1 MKKKLSALLIL
12 SLLVGMFTGMIPAS
26 AASAWLFK
34 TTSGKEIAVNDSLT
48 MKKNEY
54 QDFNLFRHGEEIAV
68 NDAKYQ
74 ITWSSSDED
83 ILWINAKT
91 GQARADKNKAMTAES
106 GEAVITAAIKNKST
120 GALAYRKFNVVV
132 GKKTPVVDRLEIRFK
147 DGTDPSETLQ
157 IGKTYSLETL
167 TLDADG
173 NQLSFAQT
181 KLYRAYFCDQTGIV
195 MNGSEFTPTAAGEYI
210 ITVGAFKSKTLS
222 QTATT
227 PDDAEMIAELSFIVA
242 PDEPAFESIRQ
253 TTLNTVE
260 ITLNKAEYAKAI
272 VENNRLLRISYQV
285 GGNVYTTD
293 FQSIDLS
300 PNSKT
305 TLCVTMLTD
314 LTQGVE
320 YSFMHTEYPDVVAR
334 VTGSGITPSY
344 IELVS
349 DRVEIEKE
357 YTMQV
362 KVYNKEGVDISSVA
376 FYPCT
381 FEAQN
386 KDALEY
392 AYQLS
397 NNTLYFFKQNNVA
410 VIRAT
415 MDLGYDDY
423 GNKLGELTATGN
435 FTSIPQVE
443 PVYGTCNGFAI
454 DTTDASVPDL
464 NYTTNNTICIGDD
477 LRGLFLYARF
487 PYTDTDR
494 KTTSNYIEKG
504 TDTVD
509 QSAYT
514 YKSSDT
520 GKLLVDDDTGR
531 LYPLAKGNVYVY
543 IINNDNRTVG
553 KALITI
559 EGKRTMSSFALS
571 KSTGLLAA
579 TGNLDEEDYISIK
592 LMPKDQLGDKMSASY
607 SYSLVDP
614 LTYSDKSLFNFSV
627 DGDTLTITEGIDLAT
642 TVTGNT
648 VRRFVIKIT
657 AFCEDK
663 TLSKNFTISVKNTS
677 KATGIEPKLVLSAS
691 TIDLKLNKTDLS
703 DYESTVRVVST
714 DNAGYFVSSEKIKW
728 ITNVAGA
735 STEKDKYSVLILY
748 KGVAADKLTISQS
761 SNGKELIIKP
771 VTNAGGNTINK
782 ADIGRY
788 EIKLYKGNGAR
799 AQLKTTSYLDL
810 DDSTPPITV
819 TQKTKTLANTNWDTI
834 KAALSFRRGTTD
846 ISQYVEITDIDAV
859 NVGSIYHI
867 RQLKLRIKVKELSN
881 DWTSDQDY
889 TEVTITISE
898 DSPLQF
904 TTLE

>member
-1 MKKKLSALLIL
+1 MKKKISVLLIL
-12 SLLVGMFTGMIPAS
+12 SLLVSMFTGVISAS

-34 TTSGKEIAVNDSLT
+34 TTSGKEITVNGSLT

-54 QDFNLFRHGEEIAV
+54 QDFNIFRHGEEITV
-68 NDAKYQ
+68 NDAKYK

-83 ILWINAKT
+83 IIWINSKT
-91 GQARADKNKAMTAES
+91 GQARADKFKAMTTES
-106 GEAVITAAIKNKST
+106 GDAVITAKIKNKST
-120 GALAYRKFNVVV
+120 GAIAYRKFNVVV
-132 GKKTPVVDRLEIRFK
+132 GKKTPVVDSLEIRFT
-147 DGTDPSETLQ
+147 DGTDPAETLQ
-157 IGKTYSLETL
+157 IGTTYSLETL
-167 TLDADG
+167 AFDADG
-173 NQLSFAQT
+173 KQLDLSQT
-181 KLYRAYFCDQTGIV
+181 GLYLAYFCDQDDLILE
-195 MNGSEFTPTAAGEYI
+195 GSKFTPTTAGEYT
-210 ITVGAFKSKTLS
+210 ITVGAFSSKELS
-222 QTATT
+222 QEATT
-227 PDDAEMIAELSFIVA
+227 PDDAEFFAEISFIVE

-260 ITLNKAEYAKAI
+260 IKMNKVEYAKAI
-272 VENNRLLRISYQV
+272 LDNNRLLRISYQV

-293 FQSIDLS
+293 FQSISLS
-300 PNSKT
+300 PDSNT
-305 TLCVTMLTD
+305 TLCITMLTD

-320 YSFMHTEYPDVVAR
+320 YSFMHTEYADVVAR

-357 YTMQV
+357 YTIQV

-381 FEAQN
+381 FESQN

-392 AYQLS
+392 AYQLN
-397 NNTLYFFKQNNVA
+397 NNTLYFFKTNSVA

-415 MDLGYDDY
+415 IDLGYDDY
-423 GNKLGELTATGN
+423 GNKLGTLTATGN
-435 FTSIPQVE
+435 FTSIPKVE

-464 NYTTNNTICIGDD
+464 NYTTKNTICIGDD
-477 LRGLFLYARF
+477 IRGLYLYARF

-494 KTTSNYIEKG
+494 KTNPNYIEKG
-504 TDTVD
+504 ADTVD
-509 QSAYT
+509 QSPYT

-520 GKLLVDDDTGR
+520 SKLLVDDDTGR

-543 IINNDNRTVG
+543 IIDSDNRTVG
-553 KALITI
+553 KAQITI
-559 EGKRTMSSFALS
+559 ESERTLTSFDLN
-571 KSTGLLAA
+571 KSTGMLAA
-579 TGNLDEEDYISIK
+579 TGNLDEEDYISLK
-592 LMPKDQLGDKMSASY
+592 LMPKDQLGDKVSATY

-614 LTYSDKSLFNFSV
+614 ITYSDKSLFNFSV
-627 DGDTLTITEGIDLAT
+627 DGDTLKITEGIDLAT
-642 TVTGNT
+642 TVTGT
-648 VRRFVIKIT
+648 GVRRFVIKIT

-663 TLSKNFTISVKNTS
+663 YLSKNFTISVKNTS

-691 TIDLKLNKTDLS
+691 TIDMKLNKANLS
-703 DYESTVRVVST
+703 DYESTIRVIST
-714 DNAGYFVSSEKIKW
+714 DKSGYFVSSEKIKW

-748 KGVAADKLTISQS
+748 KGVVADHLTISQS

-771 VTNAGGNTINK
+771 ITNAGGNTIDK
-782 ADIGRY
+782 ADPGMY

-799 AQLKTTSYLDL
+799 AQLMTTSYLEL
-810 DDSTPPITV
+810 KDSTQPIAV

-889 TEVTITISE
+889 TEVIIN
-898 DSPLQF
+898 DSSLQF